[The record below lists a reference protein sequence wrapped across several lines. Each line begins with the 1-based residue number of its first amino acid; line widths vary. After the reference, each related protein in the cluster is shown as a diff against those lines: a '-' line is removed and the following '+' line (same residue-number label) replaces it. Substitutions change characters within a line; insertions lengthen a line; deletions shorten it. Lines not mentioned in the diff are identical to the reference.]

1 MMKIGI
7 LQCGHA
13 ADEVQPTHGDYDAM
27 FRRLLGGNDFDF
39 QTFNVDRMEFPASVH
54 DCDGWLLTGSRH
66 GVYEGHAFIP
76 PLGEFIR
83 TSYAE
88 SVPMV
93 GICFGHQIIA
103 QALGGRVEKFKGG
116 WAVGRHTYTFD
127 DHGTVALN
135 AWHQDQVTVAPK
147 EAKRIATSDFC
158 ENAALVYGKKALT
171 IQAHPEFTNPL
182 VADYIEL
189 RKTNPAYP
197 ADLLEQ
203 AKPFTEVPVDAAVM
217 GKTIADF
224 FRNSGKHH
232 G

>member
-1 MMKIGI
+1 MKIGI

-39 QTFNVDRMEFPASVH
+39 QTFNVDRMEFPADVH

-66 GVYEGHAFIP
+66 GVYEDHAFIK
-76 PLGEFIR
+76 PLEEFIR
-83 TSYAE
+83 TAYAD

-103 QALGGRVEKFKGG
+103 QALGGKVEKFKGG
-116 WAVGRHTYTFD
+116 WAVGRRTYQFD
-127 DHGTVALN
+127 GLGEVALN
-135 AWHQDQVTVAPK
+135 AWHQDQVVEAPK
-147 EAKRIATSDFC
+147 DAKRIATNEFC
-158 ENAALVYGKKALT
+158 ENAALVYGNKALT
-171 IQAHPEFTNPL
+171 IQAHPEFSNPL

-197 ADLLEQ
+197 GDLLEK
-203 AKPFTEVPVDAAVM
+203 AKPYTEVPVDADLM

-224 FRNSGKHH
+224 FRKTHH